1 MVKYMPF
8 CWILLIWEDQL
19 VFLNAAAW
27 RRKAVKQ
34 HLICDFLMLVGEG
47 RLTEL
52 KSLLLS
58 LSTFFSLQAPATT
71 VTIWGRVDDQL
82 ELLVLAGVER
92 GSQRCRGCFGLKEM
106 LLLSVWMA
114 SAGGG
119 LAAGLLMAG
128 GYQLLLVW
136 GLGAGVCPKI

>member
-1 MVKYMPF
+1 MQELRF
-8 CWILLIWEDQL
+8 
-19 VFLNAAAW
+19 AAAFQAK
-27 RRKAVKQ
+27 RSR
-34 HLICDFLMLVGEG
+34 C
-47 RLTEL
+47 
-52 KSLLLS
+52 S
-58 LSTFFSLQAPATT
+58 FFSLQAPATT

-136 GLGAGVCPKI
+136 GLGALVFVQKYRRMDRSLFTGLKKEERLISVEEEELAVHGATTYCE

>member
-1 MVKYMPF
+1 MPF

-27 RRKAVKQ
+27 RRKA
-34 HLICDFLMLVGEG
+34 
-47 RLTEL
+47 
-52 KSLLLS
+52 
-58 LSTFFSLQAPATT
+58 FFSLQAPATT